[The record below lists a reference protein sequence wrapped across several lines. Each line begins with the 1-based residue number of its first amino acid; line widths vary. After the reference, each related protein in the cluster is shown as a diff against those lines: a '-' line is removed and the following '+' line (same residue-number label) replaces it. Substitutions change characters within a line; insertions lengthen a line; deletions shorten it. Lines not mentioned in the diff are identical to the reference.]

1 MRAGK
6 RDSWPPLPPQ
16 AVSLPAPVDVRRCH
30 LAVSLLRTICWEE
43 EGFNPH
49 FPTLLPSL
57 KRKESLERP
66 PSFSAGARE
75 ARRGAPGP
83 APLSVGRTESRDET
97 LDGLGWLAKGQG
109 TRATY
114 APGEPP
120 TPHRWFPSAC
130 VRRPGRGPSVCS
142 NLPGCLRNSTPS
154 RPRWRSAPGHASEM
168 REDHW
173 TQRRSLTKGRRFGE
187 GN

>member
-75 ARRGAPGP
+75 ARRCAARRPRASTAVGGEDGEQRRNTRWLGLARKRTGDPSHICAWGAPHSPPVVSLGLRSP
-83 APLSVGRTESRDET
+83 AGSGSKRLLPSSWLPSKFYT
-97 LDGLGWLAKGQG
+97 L
-109 TRATY
+109 
-114 APGEPP
+114 PP
-120 TPHRWFPSAC
+120 SLEKCA
-130 VRRPGRGPSVCS
+130 RPC
-142 NLPGCLRNSTPS
+142 
-154 RPRWRSAPGHASEM
+154 
-168 REDHW
+168 
-173 TQRRSLTKGRRFGE
+173 
-187 GN
+187 